1 MAFDWNYHNSFNDC
15 RVTNARYQSE
25 IDAGVDLRKMT
36 FTFEV
41 DDGEGDEPTSYVL
54 PVKMEVCPTCQGRGT
69 HVNPSIDAGGITE
82 DSDIWDDVDEYGENN
97 YLSGRYDVTCYTCKG
112 RNVVASI
119 DRKGA
124 DKKVLKIWE
133 EMEREEGEYQ
143 ATCRAER
150 LMGA

>member
-1 MAFDWNYHNSFNDC
+1 MAFDWNYHNSFNDS
-15 RVTNARYQSE
+15 RVTNARYQRD
-25 IDAGVDLRKMT
+25 IDAGVDTRSMT

-41 DDGEGDEPTSYVL
+41 GEGDESTSYTL
-54 PVKMEVCPTCQGRGT
+54 PVKMEVCPTCNGRGT
-69 HVNPSIDAGGITE
+69 HINPSIDASGITE
-82 DSDIWDDVDEYGENN
+82 DSDMWEDCDEYGENN

-124 DKKVLKIWE
+124 DKKALKVWE
-133 EMEREEGEYQ
+133 SREREEREYQ
-143 ATCRAER
+143 ATCRSER

>member
-1 MAFDWNYHNSFNDC
+1 MAFDWNYHNSFNDS
-15 RVTNARYQSE
+15 RVTNARYQRD
-25 IDAGVDLRKMT
+25 IDAGVDTRRMT

-41 DDGEGDEPTSYVL
+41 DHHEGDEPTSYIL
-54 PVKMEVCPTCQGRGT
+54 PIKMGVCPTCQGRGVHT
-69 HVNPSIDAGGITE
+69 NPSIDAGGIAD
-82 DSDIWDDVDEYGENN
+82 DSDIWDDCDEYGENN
-97 YLSGRYDVTCYTCKG
+97 YLSGRYDVTCGTCHG

-119 DRKGA
+119 DRKSA

-133 EMEREEGEYQ
+133 DKERDEAEYQ